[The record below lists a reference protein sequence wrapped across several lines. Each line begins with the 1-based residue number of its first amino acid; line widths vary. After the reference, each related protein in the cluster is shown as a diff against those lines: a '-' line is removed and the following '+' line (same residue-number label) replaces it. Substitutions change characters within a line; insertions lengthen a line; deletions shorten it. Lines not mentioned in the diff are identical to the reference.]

1 MSAAGQRRQ
10 QASRSLREEPQ
21 PAQLRVVFSEVR
33 IRKRVA
39 QMARSINRDYR
50 GRTVH
55 LVVVLENSFVFVAD
69 LIRLLA
75 VPVTCH
81 FLRAVVHN
89 RTWRGIPIRQISY
102 WPGVELHGK
111 DVLLVDGVLETG
123 VILDFLLNSIQGQNP
138 RSVRTAALIEKIHH
152 KKVGVVPDYVGF
164 ATRNSYLAGYGLG
177 YAGRYQNLPYIGAIG

>member
-1 MSAAGQRRQ
+1 MSAAVQRRR
-10 QASRSLREEPQ
+10 QARGNLREEPQ

-33 IRKRVA
+33 IQKRVA
-39 QMARSINRDYR
+39 QLARSINRDYR
-50 GRTVH
+50 GRTLH
-55 LVVVLENSFVFVAD
+55 LVGVLENSFVFVAD

-89 RTWRGIPIRQISY
+89 RMWRGIPIRQISY
-102 WPGVELHGK
+102 WPGVDLHGK

-123 VILDFLLNSIQGQNP
+123 VTTDFLLSSIQGQNP
-138 RSVRTAALIEKIHH
+138 SSLRTAALVEKIHH
-152 KKVGVVPDYVGF
+152 KKVGVAPDYVGF

-177 YAGRYQNLPYIGAIG
+177 YDGRYQNLPYIGAVG